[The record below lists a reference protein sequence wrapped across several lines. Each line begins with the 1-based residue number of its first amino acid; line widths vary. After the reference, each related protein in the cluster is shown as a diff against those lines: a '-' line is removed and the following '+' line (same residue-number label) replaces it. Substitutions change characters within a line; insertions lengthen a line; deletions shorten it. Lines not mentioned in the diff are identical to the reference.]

1 MTTTDPLNNH
11 DGHRAISPSS
21 SENVKQEEETA
32 GDSHRDHSKR
42 EPGRDLSSQVRSWTV
57 ANVTTAATV
66 LIFAFILLKVMRA
79 TGGEPVAARAL
90 IAAASPVAVV
100 MDAALSLA
108 PLVIALIYLPIAEW
122 NLRHN
127 EGDTRDILLTI
138 AFIVLTGI
146 VTFTVPLLMLMGAI
160 LASFVGAWTD
170 RRNRRK
176 GDYSGT
182 RLRLSNPWSGS
193 ILGVAAV
200 FLFMTTVSGLWVPT
214 ENVSTKGGRNYAAYV
229 VSSRDGWVTLY
240 DMKKQR
246 VVQERAENIIGR
258 EICGYTE
265 WPLNKTLIQLA
276 RSRRAASEYPKCN
289 T

>member
-108 PLVIALIYLPIAEW
+108 PLVIVLIYVRIAEW

-146 VTFTVPLLMLMGAI
+146 VTFT
-160 LASFVGAWTD
+160 
-170 RRNRRK
+170 
-176 GDYSGT
+176 
-182 RLRLSNPWSGS
+182 GS
-193 ILGVAAV
+193 TPPSV
-200 FLFMTTVSGLWVPT
+200 VSGLAV
-214 ENVSTKGGRNYAAYV
+214 
-229 VSSRDGWVTLY
+229 L
-240 DMKKQR
+240 
-246 VVQERAENIIGR
+246 
-258 EICGYTE
+258 
-265 WPLNKTLIQLA
+265 
-276 RSRRAASEYPKCN
+276 RSGESA